1 MAQLNF
7 QIPDDL
13 LDRLDAQKPEYLDRK
28 GFLCLLIDQ
37 VLDDPLPSRMIVGKG
52 GRGVGA
58 SEPQASNN
66 QQPQTEEVDRSSLP
80 SSNEEER
87 KELKRRAP
95 KQVSDAPRKRFI
107 FSVPDDLCDYKADL
121 LAYWRED
128 KGGKKSEAAAR
139 TLINGCRAIRDRY
152 GDKVLKDQIEMAR
165 GYGWE
170 NITLRNYEAHGLP
183 KGRGGAPAQPEY
195 KHPAYRS
202 AAEVLEEQ
210 ERIAQQNIEH
220 LRMKNAEREASGG
233 VLDGLF

>member
-1 MAQLNF
+1 MDPVTVKVTL
-7 QIPDDL
+7 PDIVAEMLEDQRPRSL
-13 LDRLDAQKPEYLDRK
+13 PTATFCAFLIEQGLDAS
-28 GFLCLLIDQ
+28 
-37 VLDDPLPSRMIVGKG
+37 LPTRMITGKG

-58 SEPQASNN
+58 SEPQASNS
-66 QQPQTEEVDRSSLP
+66 QQPQTQETESSYLP

-139 TLINGCRAIRDRY
+139 TLIKGCRDIRDRY
-152 GDKVLKDQIEMAR
+152 GDKVLKDQIELAR

-183 KGRGGAPAQPEY
+183 KGKGGAPAQAEF
-195 KHPAYRS
+195 KHPASRDFT
-202 AAEVLEEQ
+202 
-210 ERIAQQNIEH
+210 
-220 LRMKNAEREASGG
+220 AERLERERRLAEGDQSIPSATGGRG
-233 VLDGLF
+233 VLDLF

>member
-13 LDRLDAQKPEYLDRK
+13 LERLDAQKPQYLDRK

-37 VLDDPLPSRMIVGKG
+37 ALDTPANFLGKG

-58 SEPQASNN
+58 SEPEAFN
-66 QQPQTEEVDRSSLP
+66 SLREDDSLFL
-80 SSNEEER
+80 SSNEERIQES
-87 KELKRRAP
+87 KRRAP
-95 KQVSDAPRKRFI
+95 KQVSDAPPKKRFV
-107 FSVPDDLCDYKADL
+107 FSVPDDLCDYKTDL

-152 GDKVLKDQIEMAR
+152 GDKVLRDQIELAR

-183 KGRGGAPAQPEY
+183 KGKGNTPAQPEH
-195 KHPAYRS
+195 KHPAARVFQGGRFVDEDS
-202 AAEVLEEQ
+202 PATNPALE
-210 ERIAQQNIEH
+210 
-220 LRMKNAEREASGG
+220 
-233 VLDGLF
+233 GLF